1 MLQDKIKGWCNK
13 WPKSNCKMFINIL
26 FKDINNNSNL
36 ICIREI
42 NLNHTQERRHFNA
55 LINPIS
61 TNKELEDKYK
71 DKIEEVN
78 QEVNYL
84 KDMQKAY
91 INPILQVKALQFLLF
106 PLTVYNTLQNITF
119 YLYSIK
125 KGKAIQIYQLLSITY
140 TLYNYTTLGKIFLI
154 DIMGLGKIL

>member
-1 MLQDKIKGWCNK
+1 
-13 WPKSNCKMFINIL
+13 MFIDIL
-26 FKDINNNSNL
+26 FEDINNNPNL
-36 ICIREI
+36 IYIREI
-42 NLNHTQERRHFNA
+42 NLNRIQERRHFNT

-71 DKIEEVN
+71 DKIKVD

-84 KDMQKAY
+84 KDVREAY
-91 INPILQVKALQFLLF
+91 INPILQVKALQFLSF
-106 PLTVYNTLQNITF
+106 PLTIYNTLQDITF

-140 TLYNYTTLGKIFLI
+140 TLYNYITLGRTFLA
-154 DIMGLGKIL
+154 DIIGLGKTLQMLLIQYISVLIT